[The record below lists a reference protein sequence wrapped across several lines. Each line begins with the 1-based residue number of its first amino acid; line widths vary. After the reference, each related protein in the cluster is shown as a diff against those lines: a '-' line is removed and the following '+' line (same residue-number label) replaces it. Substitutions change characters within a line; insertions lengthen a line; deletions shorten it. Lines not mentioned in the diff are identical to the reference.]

1 MFYIYLVERQGS
13 IGWDEYYSFVCIA
26 ESAEVAASTPPTPAP
41 SFFRVNTEWGGG
53 YGDEG
58 AEGWVDA
65 RVTCIGVAHGG
76 QALGVVMSSFKAG

>member
-1 MFYIYLVERQGS
+1 MFNIYLVERQGS

-26 ESAEVAASTPPTPAP
+26 ESAEVAASTPPTPA
-41 SFFRVNTEWGGG
+41 NTEWGGG